1 MIINGDL
8 LEEMLRLFYCLLFP
22 VRAFKKKKWKSG
34 REGGSS
40 SLGNPVRGRG
50 GSKMLAICQGCVY
63 FFWNN
68 PIRADKLSAIVS
80 RILNKKEA
88 FISLHLCSSSLIL
101 LFDHIHFSAI
111 FLEVKCMKTVQMFFE
126 TAWHQGKVTVYLQI
140 GNFLQIWIFGSK

>member
-50 GSKMLAICQGCVY
+50 QKCLPSIGGVCIFSGITQCRVQKNETLIYLAVISQKCTIIFKYTQLLPSISTK
-63 FFWNN
+63 N
-68 PIRADKLSAIVS
+68 LS
-80 RILNKKEA
+80 
-88 FISLHLCSSSLIL
+88 
-101 LFDHIHFSAI
+101 FS
-111 FLEVKCMKTVQMFFE
+111 C
-126 TAWHQGKVTVYLQI
+126 H
-140 GNFLQIWIFGSK
+140 